1 MTLGVIIGLALVLA
15 LLFFYCGIF
24 IAVYGSQRF
33 ICAIT
38 RHRWG
43 MVAMI
48 GHGVITSGEFW
59 EIEVPTSKLEICAR
73 CGSTQLV
80 PVVVEVPTVEL

>member
-1 MTLGVIIGLALVLA
+1 MTWGVIIGLALVLA
-15 LLFFYCGIF
+15 VLFFYCGIF

-43 MVAMI
+43 MVAWI
-48 GHGVITSGEFW
+48 GRGVITSEELRGRW
-59 EIEVPTSKLEICAR
+59 EIEIPSSRLEICAR
-73 CGSTQLV
+73 CGATQLV
-80 PVVVEVPTVEL
+80 PVESKHG